1 MKILITGGAGFIGS
15 HTADLL
21 IDKGHKVWIID
32 NLITGRRKNLNPAAE
47 FIEADVRDKKIADIF
62 STAGFDSVIH
72 LAAQL
77 DVRKSVEDPFF
88 DADVNIIGGIN
99 LLEAAVK
106 TDVKSFIFASS
117 GGVMYGEAE
126 GKKPDESYPP
136 SPLCPYGVSKL
147 SFEFYL
153 NYYRNHYGLRTAAMR
168 LGNVYGPRQDP
179 AGEAGVVAIFCG
191 LMLKEKPV
199 KIFGDGEQLRD
210 YVYAADVARAFEKA
224 LDSGAGIYNIGR
236 GESESVNRIFEILRD
251 SSGYAMDAEYHP
263 PRPGELAESRL
274 DPSRALRELGWKA
287 ETGFEEGLIK
297 TLEYFK
303 DEEK

>member
-1 MKILITGGAGFIGS
+1 MKILLTGGAGFIGS

-21 IDKGHKVWIID
+21 IDKGHKVWIVD
-32 NLITGRRKNLNPAAE
+32 NLITGRRKNLNPVAE
-47 FIEADVRDKKIADIF
+47 FIEMDVRDEKLIDLFKEV
-62 STAGFDSVIH
+62 GFDSVIH

-106 TDVKSFIFASS
+106 NNVKSFIFASS

-126 GKKPDESYPP
+126 GKRPDESYPA

-153 NYYRNHYGLRTAAMR
+153 NYYKSHYGLRTAAMR

-191 LMLKEKPV
+191 LMLKGKPV

-210 YVYAADVARAFEKA
+210 YVYAGDVARAFEKA
-224 LDSGAGIYNIGR
+224 LESGDGIYNIGV
-236 GESESVNRIFEILRD
+236 GASESVNRIFEVLGESLD
-251 SSGYAMDAEYHP
+251 YSLPAEYYP
-263 PRPGELAESRL
+263 ARPGELAESRL
-274 DPSRALRELGWKA
+274 DPSRALKDLGWEAKM
-287 ETGFEEGLIK
+287 GFGEGMRK

-303 DEEK
+303 NEEK